1 MDFKQGRR
9 KVKAQTQASPH
20 TTSCIKIMA
29 LTLWKSQ
36 NSKALT
42 ISCDRKTWH
51 SHQSSP
57 LHKLQNNSHKLVNPI
72 N

>member
-42 ISCDRKTWH
+42 ISCDRNLAFTSIITTTQVTKQLTQTRE
-51 SHQSSP
+51 S
-57 LHKLQNNSHKLVNPI
+57 N
-72 N
+72 